1 MPSPDYLDGIVVDV
15 RGEVE
20 ARLAEDAERS
30 QLKPIQRSDDGR
42 NDK

>member
-15 RGEVE
+15 VGKVE

-30 QLKPIQRSDDGR
+30 QVKPLQSSGEVH
-42 NDK
+42 NDR